1 MEGIIMKKYM
11 LNLKENEEMMNDVD
25 DQMETIMAGFTKAV
39 KDLNEDDLEIFANWV
54 KVYKLLNYD
63 IIPDLKV
70 EKIFRLNDVVAGVVV
85 NFRGVREFDL
95 LSFNHKE
102 MTVTCLNAKDGK
114 SRDYIVRRLLVPT
127 TVEEALMYAKQPLDK
142 IGNKLLVSTFEQITK
157 HSKKLDATE
166 SIINNKG
173 FLKAVKEEP
182 KQEVKQPEV
191 KEEPKQE
198 EVKEPEVKEEPKQE
212 EVKELVNEIKEEV
225 KAGGKHIRKRIVKK
239 VRKHA
244 KEQEEKQVKK
254 EEVKDEDLMF
264 PVERQEL
271 EEKKAKQ
278 VKKVRK
284 VVKQKEDKE
293 EIKSLKELIKETK
306 RTNTIDI
313 DAIKRAVAN
322 NKF

>member
-1 MEGIIMKKYM
+1 MKKYM

-54 KVYKLLNYD
+54 KVYKILNYD

-114 SRDYIVRRLLVPT
+114 SRDYIVRRLLVPA
-127 TVEEALMYAKQPLDK
+127 TVEEALMYAKQPLDEL
-142 IGNKLLVSTFEQITK
+142 GGKLLVSTFEQITK

-166 SIINNKG
+166 NILNNKG
-173 FLKAVKEEP
+173 FLKAVKE
-182 KQEVKQPEV
+182 VKQ
-191 KEEPKQE
+191 
-198 EVKEPEVKEEPKQE
+198 PEVKEEPKQE

-225 KAGGKHIRKRIVKK
+225 KAGGKHVRKRIVKK
-239 VRKHA
+239 VRKHV
-244 KEQEEKQVKK
+244 KEQEEKQAKK

-271 EEKKAKQ
+271 EEKKVKQ

-284 VVKQKEDKE
+284 VVKQKEDKD

-313 DAIKRAVAN
+313 EAIKRAVAN
-322 NKF
+322 NRF

>member
-1 MEGIIMKKYM
+1 MKKYM
-11 LNLKENEEMMNDVD
+11 LNLKENEEMMIDVD
-25 DQMETIMAGFTKAV
+25 DQMESIMVGFRKAV
-39 KDLNEDDLEIFANWV
+39 KGLNEKDLEIFANWV

-63 IIPDLKV
+63 IIPDLEV
-70 EKIFRLNDVVAGVVV
+70 EKVFKLNDVVAAVIVK
-85 NFRGVREFDL
+85 FRGVREFDL

-142 IGNKLLVSTFEQITK
+142 IGSKLLVSTFEQITK

-166 SIINNKG
+166 NILNNKG
-173 FLKAVKEEP
+173 FLKAVK
-182 KQEVKQPEV
+182 EVKQPEV

-198 EVKEPEVKEEPKQE
+198 VKQPEVKEEPKQE

-225 KAGGKHIRKRIVKK
+225 KAGGKHVRKRIVKK
-239 VRKHA
+239 VRKHV
-244 KEQEEKQVKK
+244 KEQEEKQAKK

-271 EEKKAKQ
+271 EEKKAKH

-313 DAIKRAVAN
+313 EAIKRAVAN

>member
-1 MEGIIMKKYM
+1 MKKYM

-142 IGNKLLVSTFEQITK
+142 IGSKLLVSTFEQITK

-166 SIINNKG
+166 SIMNNKG

-182 KQEVKQPEV
+182 KQEVKQ
-191 KEEPKQE
+191 
-198 EVKEPEVKEEPKQE
+198 PEVKEEPKQE

-239 VRKHA
+239 VRKHV